1 VYVSAVRDGA
11 RGWLF
16 LSPAG
21 AFQGTPAAYV
31 RAVPG
36 RPFGGLLVTLQG
48 VGPGG
53 WYRFRV
59 QFIRASAEQ
68 PTRKHYVYPPLLA
81 TVRVEPRG
89 DGGSGAATALGA
101 LGLLT
106 LVALVLTW
114 LIPAWP
120 ASDAPGG

>member
-1 VYVSAVRDGA
+1 VRDGA

>member
-1 VYVSAVRDGA
+1 
-11 RGWLF
+11 
-16 LSPAG
+16 
-21 AFQGTPAAYV
+21 
-31 RAVPG
+31 
-36 RPFGGLLVTLQG
+36 
-48 VGPGG
+48 
-53 WYRFRV
+53 V